1 MLNIRANGIA
11 MDCAYALCELI
22 DMETHLEELY
32 IGRNFLTAA
41 AGQRIFDVLVTNKN
55 IKVFDYSL
63 NNLGDD

>member
-1 MLNIRANGIA
+1 MLNLRANGIA
-11 MDCAYALCELI
+11 VDCTYSLCELI

-32 IGRNFLTAA
+32 IGRNFLTST
-41 AGQRIFDVLVTNKN
+41 AGKRIFEVLATNKN